1 MAGQLGDAKRE
12 TLAALEIAP
21 SFERAQDLLLKI
33 ITAQPAGAGGAA
45 VTRSAALV
53 MAGLI
58 AGLLLVEPARLSQA
72 IAQVPTLQ
80 DERFAGLQWT
90 FVRIRYSAFTV
101 DNRYRL
107 DYWGEPWA
115 IDAPAAE
122 QNLSRRLRTATAI
135 EVNDPI
141 VLTLDDPKLWDH
153 GWLYIVEP
161 GNMRL
166 RDDEVSIL
174 REFLLRGGTRHVRRF
189 PRSVR
194 MGQLREARCAAS
206 SPTARSSISSRR
218 IRSIPRFYSINA
230 YPQTPGLG
238 SFFAGRTWEKGGFV
252 ARLRAI
258 LDDRGR
264 PMVLAN
270 WNTDMGDG
278 VEWSNAEE
286 YPGYIKYTAEAYRMF
301 INEII
306 YSLTH

>member
-1 MAGQLGDAKRE
+1 MN
-12 TLAALEIAP
+12 
-21 SFERAQDLLLKI
+21 
-33 ITAQPAGAGGAA
+33 GAA
-45 VTRSAALV
+45 ARVLASIA
-53 MAGLI
+53 
-58 AGLLLVEPARLSQA
+58 AGLLLVAPVQLSGA
-72 IAQVPTLQ
+72 IAQVPTVR
-80 DERFAGLQWT
+80 DARFAGLQWT
-90 FVRIRYSAFTV
+90 FVRIRYSPQTV

-135 EVNDPI
+135 QVNDPI
-141 VLTLDDPKLWDH
+141 VLALDDPKLWEQA
-153 GWLYIVEP
+153 WLYIVEP

-166 RDDEVSIL
+166 RDDEVAIL
-174 REFLLRGGTRHVRRF
+174 REFLLRGGTVTFDDFHGPYEWDNFASEMRRVF
-189 PRSVR
+189 PD
-194 MGQLREARCAAS
+194 
-206 SPTARSSISSRR
+206 RR
-218 IRSIPRFYSINA
+218 IVDLEPPHPIYSSFYAIAA

-286 YPGYIKYTAEAYRMF
+286 YPGYLKYTAGAYRMF
-301 INEII
+301 INEIV